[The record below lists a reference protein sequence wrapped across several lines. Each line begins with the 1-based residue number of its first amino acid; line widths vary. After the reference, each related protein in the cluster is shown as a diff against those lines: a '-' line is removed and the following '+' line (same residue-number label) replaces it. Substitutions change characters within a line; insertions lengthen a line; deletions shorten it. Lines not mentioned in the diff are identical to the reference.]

1 LSEWITGR
9 NPVYEVLRANRRLL
23 HHLWVA
29 QGASQQG
36 RLEEIIL
43 LAKNRNI
50 PIKFVKRSDLDG
62 IDPHH
67 QAVALSVGAYPYSD
81 LEKIIQTAQD
91 QGEPIFVLLLDQIQD
106 PQNLG
111 TLLRSAE
118 AFGVHGIIL
127 PSARSA
133 SVTPAVVNASSGATE
148 WLNIAQHNI
157 AQAMDRF
164 KEVGGWMVGLED
176 SPEAQEPQKLNLK
189 GGIGLVVGSE
199 GQGLRR
205 LVREKCDLLMRL
217 PMQGQIDSLNAA
229 VAGSIALFLT
239 RQARTSK

>member
-1 LSEWITGR
+1 MSEWITGR
-9 NPVYEVLRANRRLL
+9 NPVYEVLRADRRQLN
-23 HHLWVA
+23 HLWIA
-29 QGASQQG
+29 QGANQQG
-36 RLEEIIL
+36 RLKEIIL
-43 LAKNRNI
+43 IAQTQNI
-50 PIKFVKRSDLDG
+50 PINFVKRSDLDG
-62 IDPHH
+62 IDRHH
-67 QAVALSVGAYPYSD
+67 QAVALNVGAYPYSD

-91 QGEPIFVLLLDQIQD
+91 QREPIFALLLDQIQD

-118 AFGVHGIIL
+118 TFGVHGIIL

-157 AQAMDRF
+157 ALSMDRL

-176 SPEAQEPQKLNLK
+176 SSEAQEPQKLNLK

-199 GQGLRR
+199 SQGLRR
-205 LVREKCDLLMRL
+205 LVREKCDLLMRI
-217 PMQGQIDSLNAA
+217 PMQGKIDSLNAA
-229 VAGSIALFLT
+229 VAGSIALYLA
-239 RQARTSK
+239 RQARLWN